1 MDELCPK
8 RSPENVVSFWL
19 SYAKNVF
26 LIFFFFKW
34 LIISI
39 SLAKFR
45 VPGHSS
51 TLQFKSCH
59 DNYSNNNR
67 VLPLLC
73 VNPQ

>member
-1 MDELCPK
+1 MWF
-8 RSPENVVSFWL
+8 RFSVS
-19 SYAKNVF
+19 YVKNVF
-26 LIFFFFKW
+26 LFFFFKW

-39 SLAKFR
+39 YLAKFR
-45 VPGHSS
+45 VLGHSS
-51 TLQFKSCH
+51 SLQFKSCH